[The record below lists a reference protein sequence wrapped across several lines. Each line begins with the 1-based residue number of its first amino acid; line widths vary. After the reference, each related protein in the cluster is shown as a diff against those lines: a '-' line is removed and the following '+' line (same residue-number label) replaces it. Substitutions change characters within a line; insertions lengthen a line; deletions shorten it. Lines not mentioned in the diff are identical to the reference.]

1 MEKDF
6 KELLRLL
13 QIKSLNELLLF
24 ENGKLKS
31 YHDLYEFKYKMRN
44 FCEII
49 YSATSCLTNN
59 FNIDQIISAFRKL
72 TLDMVYSL
80 TDKQE
85 LLRYVAK
92 YR

>member
-13 QIKSLNELLLF
+13 QIKSLNELLFF
-24 ENGKLKS
+24 ENGKLKG
-31 YHDLYEFKYKMRN
+31 YHDLYVFKYKMRN
-44 FCEII
+44 FCEIV
-49 YSATSCLTNN
+49 YSAAANLTNN
-59 FNIDQIISAFRKL
+59 FTIDQIISAFRKL

-80 TDKQE
+80 TNKQE

-92 YR
+92 YK